1 MSNMFN
7 FAGVSTLN
15 GVIKPRFANDML
27 RVKTLEKNGHTA
39 INLVQLPNAMTK
51 LEAVEYLIEIGF
63 PGEDAATQ
71 AAFTS
76 ARDKLLPKPAK
87 AIKAVAVEEE
97 LEA

>member
-39 INLVQLPNAMTK
+39 INLIQLPNAMTK

-63 PGEDAATQ
+63 PGDDAATQ
-71 AAFTS
+71 AAFIT
-76 ARDKLLPKPAK
+76 AHGKLLPKPAK
-87 AIKAVAVEEE
+87 APKAAAEEVE
-97 LEA
+97 A